1 VGAGVRQLLSEIR
14 ERSLELETGG
24 GTTKMTLDP
33 NIEKLARRLFKDR
46 YLPRAQRVDREQL
59 DKDLQKKMGK
69 MEAGSSTSMSYL
81 REIVQKARE
90 IWGRRDLLAKD
101 QYLYLAAAL
110 IYFISPLD
118 AIPDI
123 IPGLGYLDDIAILAW
138 VIKIISGS
146 WHNLKGKIR
155 ETIDREKETFLQGA
169 QQRADDLL
177 DRRFKE
183 VESSAQLVV
192 QKTVSSIVLGIWAA
206 TTVAA
211 ISLVLRSVLGTT
223 PPEWIGYTV
232 VVGGLALAW
241 NIAAMVGYYRQ
252 FRKLDDKW
260 QRRILTLATNCVT
273 LYHVIAV
280 GVPVLMLLCLLAFR
294 LLWPGK

>member
-1 VGAGVRQLLSEIR
+1 MCTAISKSRQLL
-14 ERSLELETGG
+14 LLCETMLGG
-24 GTTKMTLDP
+24 KTKMTLDS
-33 NIEKLARRLFKDR
+33 NVEKMAWHLFKER
-46 YLPRAQRVDREQL
+46 YLRRAQKVDPDRVGSDF
-59 DKDLQKKMGK
+59 QKKIGK
-69 MEAGSSTSMSYL
+69 IKQGKAASMAKL
-81 REIVQKARE
+81 REILQKARH
-90 IWGRRDLLAKD
+90 IWDRRDLLAKD

-118 AIPDI
+118 AIPDV

-138 VIKIISGS
+138 VIKMIPGS
-146 WHNLKGKIR
+146 WRNVKGKIW
-155 ETIDREKETFLQGA
+155 ETINHEKESFFQEA
-169 QQRADDLL
+169 HQRADDLL
-177 DRRFKE
+177 DRRFKD

-192 QKTVSSIVLGIWAA
+192 QKAVSSIVLGMWAA

-211 ISLVLRSVLGTT
+211 ISLVLRGVMGTT

-241 NIAAMVGYYRQ
+241 NTAAMVGYYRQ
-252 FRKLDDKW
+252 FRRLDDKW

-273 LYHVIAV
+273 LYHVVAV

-294 LLWPGK
+294 LLWAGK

>member
-1 VGAGVRQLLSEIR
+1 
-14 ERSLELETGG
+14 
-24 GTTKMTLDP
+24 MTLDP
-33 NIEKLARRLFKDR
+33 NVEEMAKRLFKDR
-46 YLPRAQRVDREQL
+46 YLPRAKRVDPAQMVRDLRE
-59 DKDLQKKMGK
+59 KIGK
-69 MEAGSSTSMSYL
+69 IEDGNATSMSYL
-81 REIVQKARE
+81 REILRKARE
-90 IWGRRDLLAKD
+90 IWDRRDLLAKD

-118 AIPDI
+118 AIPDV

-138 VIKIISGS
+138 VIKMIPGS
-146 WHNLKGKIR
+146 WRNVKGKIW
-155 ETIDREKETFLQGA
+155 ETINHEKESFFQEA
-169 QQRADDLL
+169 HQRADDLL
-177 DRRFKE
+177 DRRFKD

-192 QKTVSSIVLGIWAA
+192 QKAVSGIVLGMWAA

-211 ISLVLRSVLGTT
+211 ISLVLRGVMGTT

-252 FRKLDDKW
+252 FKRLDDKW
-260 QRRILTLATNCVT
+260 QRRILALATNCVT
-273 LYHVIAV
+273 LYHVVAV

-294 LLWPGK
+294 LLWAGK